1 MSLQVEKLEKSMA
14 KLTIEVS
21 AEEFEKACEKA
32 YQKQKNRIQLP
43 GFRKGKAPR
52 KMIENMYGK
61 EVFYEDAANE
71 IIPEAYEKAYEE
83 CEEEITSTPEIDVIQ
98 IEAGKPFIF
107 TALVALK
114 PEVKLGKYK
123 GVTVD
128 EIDVTVTDE
137 EVAAELEKERKNNA
151 RTVAVEDRAVKM
163 GDITTIDFE
172 GFCDG
177 VAFEGGKGE
186 NYPLTIGSGQ
196 FIPGFEDQLVGA
208 ELNKEVDVNVTF
220 PEDYQAENLAGKPAV
235 FKCTVKEIKEEILPE
250 LDDEFAA
257 EVSEFDTLDEY
268 KADVKKNLE
277 EKKAK
282 DAKNAKADAAV
293 AAVVDDAEIEIPE
306 PMLATEQRQMVD
318 QFAQRIASQGMS
330 MDMYMQY
337 TGMTKE
343 LLLEQVKPQAE
354 ERIKSRLCLEAVAK
368 AENLEVT
375 EEDFVKECET
385 MAEVYQMEADKV
397 KEMLGEE
404 GKKSVMKDLVI
415 QKAMDFVA
423 DNAKAKK
430 ATKKAAKKAED
441 GEAAEEKK
449 PAKKAPAKKA
459 KAEDGE
465 AAEEK
470 KTTKKAPAKKTTKKA
485 DAE

>member
-21 AEEFEKACEKA
+21 AEEFEKACETA

-71 IIPEAYEKAYEE
+71 IIPVAYEKAYEE

-151 RTVAVEDRAVKM
+151 RTASVEDRAVKM

-368 AENLEVT
+368 AENLEAT

-430 ATKKAAKKAED
+430 ATKKATKKAED
-441 GEAAEEKK
+441 GEAEEKK

-459 KAEDGE
+459 KAEEGE
-465 AAEEK
+465 VAEEK
-470 KTTKKAPAKKTTKKA
+470 KTTKKAPAKKATKKA

>member
-1 MSLQVEKLEKSMA
+1 MNT
-14 KLTIEVS
+14 KLTL
-21 AEEFEKACEKA
+21 
-32 YQKQKNRIQLP
+32 R
-43 GFRKGKAPR
+43 
-52 KMIENMYGK
+52 
-61 EVFYEDAANE
+61 
-71 IIPEAYEKAYEE
+71 
-83 CEEEITSTPEIDVIQ
+83 
-98 IEAGKPFIF
+98 
-107 TALVALK
+107 
-114 PEVKLGKYK
+114 
-123 GVTVD
+123 
-128 EIDVTVTDE
+128 
-137 EVAAELEKERKNNA
+137 
-151 RTVAVEDRAVKM
+151 
-163 GDITTIDFE
+163 
-172 GFCDG
+172 
-177 VAFEGGKGE
+177 
-186 NYPLTIGSGQ
+186 
-196 FIPGFEDQLVGA
+196 
-208 ELNKEVDVNVTF
+208 
-220 PEDYQAENLAGKPAV
+220 
-235 FKCTVKEIKEEILPE
+235 
-250 LDDEFAA
+250 
-257 EVSEFDTLDEY
+257 
-268 KADVKKNLE
+268 KNLE

-368 AENLEVT
+368 AENLEAT